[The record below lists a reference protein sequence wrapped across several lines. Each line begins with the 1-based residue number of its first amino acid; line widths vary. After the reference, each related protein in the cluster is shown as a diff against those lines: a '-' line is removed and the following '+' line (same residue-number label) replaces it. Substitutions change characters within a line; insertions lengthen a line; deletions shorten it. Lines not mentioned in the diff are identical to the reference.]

1 MAMPIATPN
10 PSKMEFV
17 RIMPSSSSLSSTKP
31 NHLLNL
37 KPVHCAQQEIDVGIL
52 CEPCNGKGWL
62 LCDFCEGQKTNV
74 KAANNRIYRRCPSC
88 KAKIFSFCSLS
99 VDYDCL
105 QELAIRF
112 SSTPSVIFFPLRRF
126 FERRIYVIYIESNNV
141 AI

>member
-10 PSKMEFV
+10 PTKMKFL

-31 NHLLNL
+31 NHLFNW

-74 KAANNRIYRRCPSC
+74 KAANNRVYRRCPSC
-88 KAKIFSFCSLS
+88 KAVGYVLCSKCKVFKCITFPNYSDVLVLTMIVFRS
-99 VDYDCL
+99 L
-105 QELAIRF
+105 QSGFLLL
-112 SSTPSVIFFPLRRF
+112 PLCYFFPL
-126 FERRIYVIYIESNNV
+126 EKVL
-141 AI
+141 